1 MSRKKEK
8 EEEEA
13 AASYPEDLAKKIEE
27 GDYIERKV
35 FSVDEMALHQKKM
48 PSKTF
53 RTRADK
59 SMTDFRA
66 SKESLV
72 LLLGANV
79 ADLEKVLC

>member
-1 MSRKKEK
+1 
-8 EEEEA
+8 
-13 AASYPEDLAKKIEE
+13 
-27 GDYIERKV
+27 
-35 FSVDEMALHQKKM
+35 M

-79 ADLEKVLC
+79 ADNFKLQPMLIYYSKNLRAFKIYSKSKLPVLSKWENKT

>member
-35 FSVDEMALHQKKM
+35 FSVDEMALH
-48 PSKTF
+48 
-53 RTRADK
+53 
-59 SMTDFRA
+59 
-66 SKESLV
+66 
-72 LLLGANV
+72 
-79 ADLEKVLC
+79 